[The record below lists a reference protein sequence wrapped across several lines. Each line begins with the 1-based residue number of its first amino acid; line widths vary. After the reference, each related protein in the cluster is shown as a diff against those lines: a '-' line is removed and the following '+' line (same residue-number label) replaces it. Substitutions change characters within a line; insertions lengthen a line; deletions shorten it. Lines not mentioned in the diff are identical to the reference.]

1 MSDNFLKHN
10 SMHELVDL
18 LHKKDLNT
26 LKISDCNIGPDLTE
40 VLMAWGERKDEIL
53 IEEFGYNYNEVDDH
67 E

>member
-1 MSDNFLKHN
+1 
-10 SMHELVDL
+10 MHELVDL

-40 VLMAWGERKDEIL
+40 VLMAWGERKDDIL